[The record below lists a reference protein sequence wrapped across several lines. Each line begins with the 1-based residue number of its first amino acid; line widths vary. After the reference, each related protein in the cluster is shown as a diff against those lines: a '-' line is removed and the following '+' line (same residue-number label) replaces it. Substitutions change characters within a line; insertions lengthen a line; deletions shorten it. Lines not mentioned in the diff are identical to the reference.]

1 MIRYTEEKKAAVLK
15 RMMPPE
21 SGSVAKLSVELGIS
35 ESCLYY
41 WRMKARQK
49 GTLMPDS
56 PQPPEQWSS
65 ANKFTVVLETAR
77 MTEAELSTYCRQ
89 KGLFVEQVK
98 TWRQIC
104 EDANLRAEKMR
115 KDSRQESKIDK
126 QRIHVLE
133 RELQRKEKAL
143 AEAAALLILR
153 KKLDAFYSEAEDK

>member
-1 MIRYTEEKKAAVLK
+1 MIRYTEEKKTAVLK

-21 SGSVAKLSVELGIS
+21 CCSVTKLSAELGIS

-49 GTLMPDS
+49 GVLMPDS
-56 PQPPEQWSS
+56 KQPPEQWSS
-65 ANKFTVVLETAR
+65 VNKFTVVLETAR
-77 MTEAELSTYCRQ
+77 MSEVELSTYCRQ
-89 KGLFVEQVK
+89 QGLFVEQVK
-98 TWRQIC
+98 MWRQAC
-104 EDANLRAEKMR
+104 ESANDRVEQSNAETR
-115 KDSRQESKIDK
+115 KESKIDK

-153 KKLDAFYSEAEDK
+153 KKLDAFYSEVEDT